1 MIKLLSRISNC
12 KSVNR
17 YPHSTLPKTLL
28 PLAACTPSAP
38 SVFFAN
44 QAGGSMDSQELTPE
58 ALEKKKKKE
67 EKARE
72 KELKKLK
79 AAQKAEAAK
88 LQAQKASNAPESG
101 KKKNTKKEAG
111 GENPEDYNDPETPME
126 SHSSSF
132 LSRWYEW
139 WEKSTFFEADADSSK
154 PPFVIV
160 LPPPNVTG
168 ALHIGHALTA
178 AIQDTI
184 IRWRRMSGYNTLW
197 VPGMDH
203 AGIATQVIHW
213 NLCIFSTYSVPF
225 LSFIFVKFGVN
236 DPFTESFIACSMEDW
251 TCVVASVIFLGCEAL
266 TKLKVVVEK
275 KIMREMKLTRHD
287 VGRDGFIAEVWKWK
301 NEYGGTILKQLR
313 RLGASL
319 DWSRECFTMDDKRS
333 KAVTEAFVRLYKEGV
348 IYRDLRLVNWDC
360 VLRTA
365 ISDIEVEH
373 IEIKERTPLW
383 VPGYEK
389 PVEFGVLTSFA
400 YPLEGGLGEIIVAT
414 TRVETMLGD
423 TAIAIHPDDP
433 RYSHL
438 HGKFAIHPFNGRKL
452 PIVCDAVL
460 VDMNFGTGAVKITP
474 AHDPND
480 FEVGKRHNIEFI
492 NIFTDDG
499 NINSNG
505 GPEFAGMPRFKA
517 RVAVTEA
524 LKEKPQWYVNCKSM
538 AQQGLDAVMDDA
550 NPKIEIFPKQYVAE
564 WKRWLENIRDWCIS
578 RQLWWGHRIPAW
590 YAMLDDDELK
600 ELGAYN
606 NHWVVARNEEEA
618 KDEASRI
625 FAGKKFQL
633 FQDPDVLDTWFS
645 SGLFPLSVLG
655 WPDDTKD
662 LRAFYPTSV
671 LETGHDILFFWVAR
685 MVMLGMKLGGDVPFS
700 KVYLHPM
707 IRDAHG
713 RKMSKSL
720 GNVIDP
726 LEVINGITLKG
737 LHKRLEEV
745 GQNKSGHPEGGWIS
759 SMVNKLWNAIRFAM
773 SKLGDDYIPPAA
785 IVPDT
790 MPFSCKWI
798 LSVLNKAISKTV
810 LCLDSYEFSDAATAV
825 YSCRRRYAQDTL
837 WLCLDNGLRLLHP
850 FMPFVTEELWQ
861 RLPSKK
867 DSVRKESIV
876 ISEYPSTVEC
886 WTNDAVELEMDI
898 IESVVKSLRSLR
910 SQLAPNER
918 FERRAAFVR
927 CRTNDA
933 CHTIKKHELE
943 IATLATLSSLDVL
956 SEADD
961 APVGC
966 IVDVVNEALSVYLK
980 LKGSIN
986 VEAEL
991 EKLKKKMEEIEKQCD
1006 GLRKKTSA
1014 PGYQEKV
1021 PVHIREADEAKLAS
1035 LLQELLSFKEA
1046 SEHLERENS
1055 KDSNVSGDDAFSRL
1069 YASVESDI
1077 ESALQKA
1084 ETASSEKNRASA
1096 VASECRDSEDEG
1108 QVKGLSTEEL
1118 AARNDL
1124 VLALPDR
1131 IQAIPDGSAAPP
1143 KPSRGW
1149 GTSAPRTEIKFDS
1162 VDFAAC
1168 NNQGSLYR
1176 VEVLD
1181 EGLDMI
1187 SEGLHTLK
1195 NMAHDMNEV
1204 IFLTISVFGL

>member
-1 MIKLLSRISNC
+1 
-12 KSVNR
+12 
-17 YPHSTLPKTLL
+17 
-28 PLAACTPSAP
+28 
-38 SVFFAN
+38 
-44 QAGGSMDSQELTPE
+44 MDSQELTPE

-111 GENPEDYNDPETPME
+111 GENPEDYNDPETPMGE
-126 SHSSSF
+126 KKR
-132 LSRWYEW
+132 LSRQMAKTYKPSAVEKSWYEW

-203 AGIATQVIHW
+203 AGIATQV
-213 NLCIFSTYSVPF
+213 
-225 LSFIFVKFGVN
+225 
-236 DPFTESFIACSMEDW
+236 
-251 TCVVASVIFLGCEAL
+251 
-266 TKLKVVVEK
+266 VVEK
-275 KIMREMKLTRHD
+275 KIMREKKLTRHD

-333 KAVTEAFVRLYKEGV
+333 KAVTEAFVRLYREGV

-373 IEIKERTPLW
+373 IEIKERTPLR

-480 FEVGKRHNIEFI
+480 FEVGKRHNLEFI

-524 LKEKPQWYVNCKSM
+524 LKEKGLYRGDKNNEMRLGICSRSNDVVEPLIKPQWYVNCKSM

-550 NPKIEIFPKQYVAE
+550 NPKIEIIPKQYVAE

-625 FAGKKFQL
+625 FARKKFQL

-685 MVMLGMKLGGDVPFS
+685 MVMLGMKLGGDVPFR

-726 LEVINGITLKG
+726 LEVINGITLKRSSQ
-737 LHKRLEEV
+737 KA
-745 GQNKSGHPEGGWIS
+745 GGGCSAFCSCFIYS
-759 SMVNKLWNAIRFAM
+759 S
-773 SKLGDDYIPPAA
+773 AA

-825 YSCRRRYAQDTL
+825 YSWWQFQLCDVFIEVIKPYFAGNDPAFAAERRYAQDTL

-886 WTNDAVELEMDI
+886 WANDAVELEMDT

-986 VEAEL
+986 VDAEL
-991 EKLKKKMEEIEKQCD
+991 EKLKKKMEDIEKQCD

-1055 KDSNVSGDDAFSRL
+1055 VS
-1069 YASVESDI
+1069 
-1077 ESALQKA
+1077 
-1084 ETASSEKNRASA
+1084 
-1096 VASECRDSEDEG
+1096 
-1108 QVKGLSTEEL
+1108 
-1118 AARNDL
+1118 
-1124 VLALPDR
+1124 
-1131 IQAIPDGSAAPP
+1131 
-1143 KPSRGW
+1143 
-1149 GTSAPRTEIKFDS
+1149 
-1162 VDFAAC
+1162 
-1168 NNQGSLYR
+1168 
-1176 VEVLD
+1176 
-1181 EGLDMI
+1181 
-1187 SEGLHTLK
+1187 
-1195 NMAHDMNEV
+1195 
-1204 IFLTISVFGL
+1204 